1 MQLINFSAL
10 IVVYA
15 AILLSF
21 PDASSGILS
30 AEENASTVTHLRS
43 GKLMQTASIWQTYC
57 TTSLS
62 SNQSLIVVAGAPVDD
77 SVG

>member
-43 GKLMQTASIWQTYC
+43 GKLMQSASI
-57 TTSLS
+57 
-62 SNQSLIVVAGAPVDD
+62 
-77 SVG
+77 